1 MKNKTV
7 AVREAV
13 TEQETSLFWRE
24 LRNYQERD
32 IFPDVGQEDREYFS
46 GQEYY
51 NEIQKLHERKQ
62 NRCRYLFFQD
72 KGTEFDGTYGGQNI
86 VGIALTVIYDQ
97 EDGKCF
103 LLEFCVLPEFRG
115 GGMGRNCAKAFLAW
129 AKEQGAAYVELNY
142 GGLENRERFWKS
154 MGFFPMEG
162 MNGASR

>member
-51 NEIQKLHERKQ
+51 NEIQKLQ
-62 NRCRYLFFQD
+62 
-72 KGTEFDGTYGGQNI
+72 I
-86 VGIALTVIYDQ
+86 
-97 EDGKCF
+97 
-103 LLEFCVLPEFRG
+103 
-115 GGMGRNCAKAFLAW
+115 GRAH
-129 AKEQGAAYVELNY
+129 V
-142 GGLENRERFWKS
+142 
-154 MGFFPMEG
+154 
-162 MNGASR
+162 